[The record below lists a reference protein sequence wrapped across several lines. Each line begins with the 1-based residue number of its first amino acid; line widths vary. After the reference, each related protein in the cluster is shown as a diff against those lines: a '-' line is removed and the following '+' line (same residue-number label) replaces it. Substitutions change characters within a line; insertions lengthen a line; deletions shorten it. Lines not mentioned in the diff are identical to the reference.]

1 MYKSSKVCL
10 IYQDD
15 ISQTFPTKIGLKQ
28 GNVFNSILFNI
39 NKNDLPRGLL
49 EDSTFSDTINDTPH
63 LDDTK
68 INNLLFASD
77 LRIFSQPKLNGN

>member
-28 GNVFNSILFNI
+28 GNVFNTILFNI
-39 NKNDLPRGLL
+39 YKNDSPRRLL
-49 EDSTFSDTINDTPH
+49 QDSTFSDIISVCKWLNSFFT
-63 LDDTK
+63 TK
-68 INNLLFASD
+68 TE
-77 LRIFSQPKLNGN
+77 